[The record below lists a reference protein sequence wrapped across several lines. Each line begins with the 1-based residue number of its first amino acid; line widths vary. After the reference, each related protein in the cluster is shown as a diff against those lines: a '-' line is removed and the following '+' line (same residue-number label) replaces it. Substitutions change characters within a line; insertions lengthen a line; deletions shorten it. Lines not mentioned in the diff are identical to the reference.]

1 MLTIKKLLA
10 LCVTTAIIASCGGNK
25 ESGNSL
31 ADKKAALDKL
41 KTEQALIT
49 DKMTVLQNEI
59 SKLDTATG
67 NATSDKLVGLTT
79 ISTQSFSHYIDLQG
93 SITSDNVSY
102 VSPRMGPGQVRA
114 IYIKKGDQVKQG
126 QLLLKLDD
134 AIMRQSVIAAQK
146 SLETLKTQLS
156 FAKDIYQRQGNLW
169 KEGIGSEVQYIS
181 AKNTVQTLEKQLAA
195 SEEQVKVADEQLKAT
210 NIYADVTGVVDDL
223 NIRVGEIF
231 AGLAGV
237 SPQIKLVSTSALKVI
252 TQVPESYGS
261 KIKVGSKV
269 IINFPDMNKTLTGV
283 VATTSR
289 TINANNRSFDAEVKI
304 AYDPAIRPN
313 QLAQLK
319 FQDYEAP
326 NAIVISVNTVQTDE
340 KGKYVY
346 VANQEGTK
354 LVARKKSIIVGEM
367 YGQLIEVKSG
377 LTQNESLITEGY
389 QNIYDGQVIRA
400 IKK

>member
-1 MLTIKKLLA
+1 MLTIKKILIISSTSL
-10 LCVTTAIIASCGGNK
+10 IIASCGGKK
-25 ESGNSL
+25 ESGNLL
-31 ADKKAALDKL
+31 ADKKAALEKL
-41 KTEQALIT
+41 KTEQGLIT
-49 DKMTVLQNEI
+49 DKMTALQSEI
-59 SKLDTATG
+59 NKLDTAS
-67 NATSDKLVGLTT
+67 NNLSSAKLVGITP
-79 ISTQSFSHYIDLQG
+79 ISSQTFSHYIDLQG
-93 SITSDNVSY
+93 SVTSDNVSY

-114 IYIKKGDQVKQG
+114 IFVKKGDQVKQG

-134 AIMRQSVIAAQK
+134 AVMRQSVIAAQK

-181 AKNTVQTLEKQLAA
+181 AKNTVQSLEKQLAA
-195 SEEQVKVADEQLKAT
+195 GEEQIKVAEEQLKSS

-223 NIRVGEIF
+223 NVRVGEIF
-231 AGLAGV
+231 AGLAGA
-237 SPQIKLVSTSALKVI
+237 SPQIKLVSNSALKVI

-261 KIKVGSKV
+261 KVKVGSKV
-269 IINFPDMNKTLTGV
+269 IINFPDMNKTIDGY

-319 FQDYEAP
+319 FQDYVAT
-326 NAIVISVNTVQTDE
+326 NAIVITVNTVQTDA
-340 KGKYVY
+340 KGKYVFI
-346 VANQEGTK
+346 AAQEGNN
-354 LVARKKSIIVGEM
+354 LIARKKSIIVGEM

-389 QNIYDGQVIRA
+389 QNIYDGQVLNV
-400 IKK
+400 IKN

>member
-269 IINFPDMNKTLTGV
+269 IINFPDMNKTITGV

-289 TINANNRSFDAEVKI
+289 TINTNNRSFDAEVKI